1 LPVHLE
7 WVHTP
12 SDQDEIDL
20 KKLLQ
25 DAPQDWGWSSSQES
39 ISSWIEQIKQ
49 SGNQIAAGRFND
61 RLITIAV
68 ITPAQ
73 QPKAFLINQ
82 LLVRAVT
89 RERGVAKQLLVR
101 LTQWADQEGFSLIV
115 HDNEHAYRTLL
126 EFGFLYDRPNWKR
139 LK

>member
-1 LPVHLE
+1 MPVHLE

-25 DAPQDWGWSSSQES
+25 DAPQEWGWSSSQES

-68 ITPAQ
+68 ITPAEQ
-73 QPKAFLINQ
+73 SKVFLIKQ
-82 LLVRAVT
+82 LLVRTVT

-115 HDNEHAYRTLL
+115 HDNDHAYRTLL

>member
-1 LPVHLE
+1 MPVHLE

-25 DAPQDWGWSSSQES
+25 DAPQDWGWSNSQES
-39 ISSWIEQIKQ
+39 ITSWIEQIKQ

-68 ITPAQ
+68 IAPAQ
-73 QPKAFLINQ
+73 QPKAFLIDQ